1 MSTTDDTKRRK
12 AATKRGS
19 NRSVTHIESATSAG
33 ESDGQRPAD
42 AGDPPMSAY
51 PPPPE
56 ALRRRGLLRVE
67 TNKAPGQELELP
79 DNRLAEAFGEIAY
92 ERLMAKKQAA
102 LDEQENP
109 PCTD

>member
-12 AATKRGS
+12 AAT
-19 NRSVTHIESATSAG
+19 NRSVTVTHIESATSAG

-56 ALRRRGLLRVE
+56 ALRRRGLLRAE
-67 TNKAPGQELELP
+67 TNMAPGQGLVLP
-79 DNRLAEAFGEIAY
+79 DNRLGDAFGKILF
-92 ERLMAKKQAA
+92 ERLMARKQAE
-102 LDEQENP
+102 LDEQEKK